1 MANSYKILGQIAP
14 TANTLTNAYSTD
26 SASAVLNTIY
36 ICNQDTA
43 NANVDIIVRPTGVAL
58 ANQHYILRQQKLDA
72 ADTIILNLNIT
83 MNSSTIIAA
92 NIAGRSGETKTPNCS
107 ISVLHNA
114 SNIRNTRTN
123 ISYRKYT
130 YKCV

>member
-1 MANSYKILGQIAP
+1 MANNYKILGQIAP
-14 TANTLTNAYSTD
+14 VANTLTNAYSTS

-36 ICNQDTA
+36 ICNQDVA

-58 ANQHYILRQQKLDA
+58 GNQHYILRQQRLDA

-92 NIAGRSGETKTPNCS
+92 NVARRSGETITPNCS
-107 ISVLHNA
+107 ISVFGVE
-114 SNIRNTRTN
+114 
-123 ISYRKYT
+123 IS
-130 YKCV
+130 

>member
-1 MANSYKILGQIAP
+1 MPNSYKILGQIAP
-14 TANTLTNAYSTD
+14 TANTLTNAYSTS
-26 SASAVLNTIY
+26 SASAVLNSIY

-58 ANQHYILRQQKLDA
+58 ANQHYILRQQLLGQ

-92 NIAGRSGETKTPNCS
+92 NVARRGGETKTPNCS
-107 ISVLHNA
+107 ISIFGVE
-114 SNIRNTRTN
+114 
-123 ISYRKYT
+123 IS
-130 YKCV
+130 

>member
-1 MANSYKILGQIAP
+1 MPNSYKILGQIAP
-14 TANTLTNAYSTD
+14 VANTLTNAYSTS

-43 NANVDIIVRPTGVAL
+43 NANVDLIVRPTGVAL
-58 ANQHYILRQQKLDA
+58 ANQHYILKQQLLSQA
-72 ADTIILNLNIT
+72 ETLILNLNIT

-107 ISVLHNA
+107 ISVFGVE
-114 SNIRNTRTN
+114 IT
-123 ISYRKYT
+123 
-130 YKCV
+130 

>member
-1 MANSYKILGQIAP
+1 MPNSYKILGQIAP
-14 TANTLTNAYSTD
+14 VANTLTNAYSTS
-26 SASAVLNTIY
+26 SASAVLNSIY

-92 NIAGRSGETKTPNCS
+92 NVVRRSGETITPNCS
-107 ISVLHNA
+107 ISIFGVE
-114 SNIRNTRTN
+114 
-123 ISYRKYT
+123 IS
-130 YKCV
+130 

>member
-14 TANTLTNAYSTD
+14 TANTLTNAYSTS
-26 SASAVLNTIY
+26 SASAVLNSIY

-92 NIAGRSGETKTPNCS
+92 NVSRRSGETKTPNCS
-107 ISVLHNA
+107 ISIFGVE
-114 SNIRNTRTN
+114 IT
-123 ISYRKYT
+123 
-130 YKCV
+130 

>member
-14 TANTLTNAYSTD
+14 TANTLTNAYSTS

-36 ICNQDTA
+36 ICNQDNA

-58 ANQHYILRQQKLDA
+58 ANQHYILRQQLLGQ

-92 NIAGRSGETKTPNCS
+92 NVAGRSGETKTPNCS
-107 ISVLHNA
+107 ISIFGVE
-114 SNIRNTRTN
+114 IT
-123 ISYRKYT
+123 
-130 YKCV
+130 

>member
-1 MANSYKILGQIAP
+1 MANAYKILGQIAP
-14 TANTLTNAYSTD
+14 VANTLTNAYSTS

-43 NANVDIIVRPTGVAL
+43 NANVDLIVRPTGVAL
-58 ANQHYILRQQKLDA
+58 ANQHYILKQQFLGQA
-72 ADTIILNLNIT
+72 ETLILNLNIT

-107 ISVLHNA
+107 IGVFGVE
-114 SNIRNTRTN
+114 IT
-123 ISYRKYT
+123 
-130 YKCV
+130 

>member
-14 TANTLTNAYSTD
+14 TANTLTNAYSTS

-92 NIAGRSGETKTPNCS
+92 NVAGRSGETKTPNCS
-107 ISVLHNA
+107 ISIFGVE
-114 SNIRNTRTN
+114 IT
-123 ISYRKYT
+123 
-130 YKCV
+130 

>member
-14 TANTLTNAYSTD
+14 TANTLTNAYSTG
-26 SASAVLNTIY
+26 SASAVLNSIY
-36 ICNQDTA
+36 ICNQDSA

-58 ANQHYILRQQKLDA
+58 ANQHYILRQQVLGA

-92 NIAGRSGETKTPNCS
+92 NVARRSGETKTPNCS
-107 ISVLHNA
+107 ISIFGVE
-114 SNIRNTRTN
+114 
-123 ISYRKYT
+123 IS
-130 YKCV
+130 

>member
-1 MANSYKILGQIAP
+1 MATTQAHLPYGGEA
-14 TANTLTNAYSTD
+14 ANTLTNAYSTD
-26 SASAVLNTIY
+26 SASAVLNSIY
-36 ICNQDTA
+36 ICNQDSA

-92 NIAGRSGETKTPNCS
+92 NVARRSGETITPNCS
-107 ISVLHNA
+107 ISIFGVE
-114 SNIRNTRTN
+114 IT
-123 ISYRKYT
+123 
-130 YKCV
+130 

>member
-1 MANSYKILGQIAP
+1 MANSYKVLGQIAP

-26 SASAVLNTIY
+26 SASAVLNSIY
-36 ICNQDTA
+36 ICDQDSA

-83 MNSSTIIAA
+83 MNTNTIIAA
-92 NIAGRSGETKTPNCS
+92 NVAGRSGETKTPNCS
-107 ISVLHNA
+107 ISIFGVE
-114 SNIRNTRTN
+114 IT
-123 ISYRKYT
+123 
-130 YKCV
+130 

>member
-14 TANTLTNAYSTD
+14 TANTLTNAYSTS

-58 ANQHYILRQQKLDA
+58 ANQHYILRQQNVMQAETL
-72 ADTIILNLNIT
+72 ILNLNIT

-92 NIAGRSGETKTPNCS
+92 NVAGRSGETKTPNCS
-107 ISVLHNA
+107 ISIFGVE
-114 SNIRNTRTN
+114 IT
-123 ISYRKYT
+123 
-130 YKCV
+130 

>member
-1 MANSYKILGQIAP
+1 MPNSYKILGQIAP
-14 TANTLTNAYSTD
+14 TANTLTNAYST
-26 SASAVLNTIY
+26 SSVSAVLNSIY

-58 ANQHYILRQQKLDA
+58 ANQHYILRQQLLGQ

-92 NIAGRSGETKTPNCS
+92 NVAGRSGETKTPNCS
-107 ISVLHNA
+107 ISIFGVE
-114 SNIRNTRTN
+114 
-123 ISYRKYT
+123 IS
-130 YKCV
+130 

>member
-14 TANTLTNAYSTD
+14 SANTLTNAYSTG
-26 SASAVLNTIY
+26 SNSAVLNSIY

-43 NANVDIIVRPTGVAL
+43 NANVDLIVRPTGVAL
-58 ANQHYILRQQKLDA
+58 ANQHYILRQQLLGQ

-92 NIAGRSGETKTPNCS
+92 NVARRGGETKTPNCS
-107 ISVLHNA
+107 ISIFGVE
-114 SNIRNTRTN
+114 
-123 ISYRKYT
+123 IS
-130 YKCV
+130 